1 MRLAGAKVS
10 CGKIQTVSELTDLQ
24 RNAAMR
30 CDPPAPNSV
39 EGFKSV
45 LKLYLLLEIMSSNYI
60 FKLYQIMFRNCT
72 PFNTNNNTKMESW
85 QWKAKL
91 GQQTLVR
98 IQL

>member
-1 MRLAGAKVS
+1 MRLAGPKVS

-30 CDPPAPNSV
+30 CDPPTPNSL

-45 LKLYLLLEIMSSNYI
+45 LKLYLLLEIMSPNFI
-60 FKLYQIMFRNCT
+60 FKLYHIMFRNST
-72 PFNTNNNTKMESW
+72 SFNTNNNTKIET
-85 QWKAKL
+85 AKL
-91 GQQTLVR
+91 GLQTMVR